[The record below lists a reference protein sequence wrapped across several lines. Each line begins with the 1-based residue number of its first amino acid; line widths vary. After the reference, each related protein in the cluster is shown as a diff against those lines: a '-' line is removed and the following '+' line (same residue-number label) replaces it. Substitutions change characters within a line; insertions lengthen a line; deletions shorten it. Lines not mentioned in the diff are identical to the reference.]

1 MQRDK
6 TPTTLTS
13 QHHGTQWQP
22 RLSTVLNFPI
32 FSLTATVDWSTWYKP
47 HTYPMSPPPHQ
58 VWDLHNTTTI
68 THFQHSDD
76 AQKFGISKKTVNPI
90 IPNKARENKI
100 AGNKTQ
106 RLLFHPKTKRSP
118 TQSLSVC
125 LSVCIS
131 FSRKQDSELFPSN
144 PRKKS

>member
-1 MQRDK
+1 
-6 TPTTLTS
+6 
-13 QHHGTQWQP
+13 
-22 RLSTVLNFPI
+22 
-32 FSLTATVDWSTWYKP
+32 
-47 HTYPMSPPPHQ
+47 MSPPPHQ
-58 VWDLHNTTTI
+58 VWDLHNTTTT

-90 IPNKARENKI
+90 SPNKARENKI

-118 TQSLSVC
+118 TQSLSVY
-125 LSVCIS
+125 LS
-131 FSRKQDSELFPSN
+131 FGRKQDSELFPSN